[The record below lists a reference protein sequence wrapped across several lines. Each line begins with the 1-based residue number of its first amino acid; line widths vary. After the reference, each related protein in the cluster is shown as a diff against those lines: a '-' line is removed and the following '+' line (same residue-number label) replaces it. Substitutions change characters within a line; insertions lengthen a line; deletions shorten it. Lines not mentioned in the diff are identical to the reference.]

1 MEKRAKFSIWYYLA
15 VFALILLI
23 QSLFFS
29 GTADKEIPYNEFR
42 DKLANNE
49 IKSVVITKD
58 KIHGLF
64 KSPEDS
70 SSAGAKESKPITPTP
85 QKTPWHLPWNESKKQ
100 QALQFFVYRLQDNKL
115 IGDLQAHGV
124 EYRGKLQSNFFS
136 NLLSNW
142 IIPIGILMLI
152 WGFIFRRM
160 RAGQANFMQIGKS
173 KAKIYTI
180 DEKTRVTFD
189 DVAGVDEAV
198 EEVKEVVEFLKN
210 PDKYTRLGAVLPK
223 GVLLVGAPGTG
234 KTLLARAVAGEAA
247 VPFFSMSGTDF
258 VEMFVGVGAAR
269 VRDLFAEAQ
278 AKAPCIIFIDEI
290 DAIGKSRGQTIQL
303 GGHDERENTLNQLLV
318 EMDGFDAAKGLIIMG
333 ATNRPE
339 VLDKAL
345 LRPGRFD
352 RQVVLDRPDLK
363 GRMDI
368 LKIYAKKLKFADDID
383 LRKIAAMTPGFAGAD
398 LANVVNEA
406 ALLASRKNKQKV
418 DLSAF
423 QEAIERMIAGLEKKN
438 RLINPLERKI
448 VAYHESGHAIVG
460 HFTPGADPVQKV
472 SIVPRGV
479 AALGYTMQT
488 PLEDRFLMSRSEL
501 LGKIEGLL
509 GGRAAEELVFGE
521 VSTGASNDL
530 ERVAQ
535 IANNMIKV
543 YGMSRKVP
551 NLSLVHQDSQVFLGQ
566 GPSIAHSSD
575 KLEQTIDD
583 EVFEIINVCYENAKK
598 VLTKYRNKLEKMAES
613 LLEKEVID
621 EKEIISILGSRKKT
635 KSKKTGSKDENN
647 RVEAERVD
655 SAPDAFSAGA
665 FGGGLSKNGE
675 KLK

>member
-1 MEKRAKFSIWYYLA
+1 M
-15 VFALILLI
+15 
-23 QSLFFS
+23 
-29 GTADKEIPYNEFR
+29 
-42 DKLANNE
+42 
-49 IKSVVITKD
+49 
-58 KIHGLF
+58 
-64 KSPEDS
+64 
-70 SSAGAKESKPITPTP
+70 
-85 QKTPWHLPWNESKKQ
+85 
-100 QALQFFVYRLQDNKL
+100 
-115 IGDLQAHGV
+115 
-124 EYRGKLQSNFFS
+124 
-136 NLLSNW
+136 
-142 IIPIGILMLI
+142 
-152 WGFIFRRM
+152 
-160 RAGQANFMQIGKS
+160 
-173 KAKIYTI
+173 
-180 DEKTRVTFD
+180 
-189 DVAGVDEAV
+189 
-198 EEVKEVVEFLKN
+198 
-210 PDKYTRLGAVLPK
+210 
-223 GVLLVGAPGTG
+223 
-234 KTLLARAVAGEAA
+234 
-247 VPFFSMSGTDF
+247 
-258 VEMFVGVGAAR
+258 
-269 VRDLFAEAQ
+269 
-278 AKAPCIIFIDEI
+278 
-290 DAIGKSRGQTIQL
+290 
-303 GGHDERENTLNQLLV
+303 
-318 EMDGFDAAKGLIIMG
+318 
-333 ATNRPE
+333 
-339 VLDKAL
+339 
-345 LRPGRFD
+345 
-352 RQVVLDRPDLK
+352 
-363 GRMDI
+363 
-368 LKIYAKKLKFADDID
+368 
-383 LRKIAAMTPGFAGAD
+383 
-398 LANVVNEA
+398 
-406 ALLASRKNKQKV
+406 
-418 DLSAF
+418 
-423 QEAIERMIAGLEKKN
+423 
-438 RLINPLERKI
+438 
-448 VAYHESGHAIVG
+448 G